1 METLIMT
8 HPVILITGGSRGIGA
23 ATAILAAQR
32 GYDVAF
38 TYQSNATAAK
48 EVAEKIRATGRKAL
62 MLQADVAV
70 EADVL
75 SVFKQVDAQLGRLD
89 ALVNNAG
96 ILEKI
101 MRLEEMDAARWQRVL
116 GVNVIGSFLCAKE
129 AVLRMS
135 TRHGGK
141 GGGIVNVSSV
151 AARIGSPNEFVDYA
165 AAKGAVDSMTMGLA
179 KEVAKENIRV
189 NAVRPGLIYTEIHA
203 SAGEPGRVDRAKE
216 GVPMK
221 RGGTAEEIADVILWL
236 LSDQSSYVTGTTIDV
251 AGGR

>member
-1 METLIMT
+1 MT

-23 ATAILAAQR
+23 ATAILAARR

-38 TYQSNATAAK
+38 TYQSNATAAN

-75 SVFKQVDAQLGRLD
+75 SIFKQVDAQLGRLD

-101 MRLEEMDAARWQRVL
+101 MRLEQMDAARWQRVL

-179 KEVAKENIRV
+179 KEVAIENIRV

-221 RGGTAEEIADVILWL
+221 RGGTADEIAETILWL

>member
-1 METLIMT
+1 MT

-38 TYQSNATAAK
+38 TYQSNAKAAN
-48 EVAEKIRATGRKAL
+48 EIAEKIRATGRKVL
-62 MLQADVAV
+62 MLQADVSV

-165 AAKGAVDSMTMGLA
+165 AAKGAVDAMTMGLA
-179 KEVAKENIRV
+179 KEVATENIRV

-221 RGGTAEEIADVILWL
+221 RGGTAEEIADAILWL

>member
-1 METLIMT
+1 MT

-38 TYQSNATAAK
+38 TYQSNAAAAN

-165 AAKGAVDSMTMGLA
+165 AAKGAVDSMTIGLA
-179 KEVAKENIRV
+179 KEVATENIRV

-221 RGGTAEEIADVILWL
+221 RGGTTEEIADTILWL

>member
-1 METLIMT
+1 MT

-23 ATAILAAQR
+23 ATAILAAKR

-38 TYQSNATAAK
+38 TYQSNATAAN

-62 MLQADVAV
+62 MLQADVSV

-101 MRLEEMDAARWQRVL
+101 MRLEQMDAARWQRVL

-179 KEVAKENIRV
+179 KEVATENIRV

-221 RGGTAEEIADVILWL
+221 RGGNADEIAETILWL

>member
-1 METLIMT
+1 MT

-38 TYQSNATAAK
+38 TYQSNATAAN

-165 AAKGAVDSMTMGLA
+165 AAKGAVDSMTIGLA
-179 KEVAKENIRV
+179 KEVATENIRV

-221 RGGTAEEIADVILWL
+221 RGGTADEIAEAILWL

>member
-1 METLIMT
+1 MT

-38 TYQSNATAAK
+38 TYQSNAAAAN
-48 EVAEKIRATGRKAL
+48 EVAEKIRVTGRKAL

-179 KEVAKENIRV
+179 KEVATENIRV

-221 RGGTAEEIADVILWL
+221 RGGTAEEIADAILWL

>member
-1 METLIMT
+1 MT

-23 ATAILAAQR
+23 ATAILAAKR

-38 TYQSNATAAK
+38 TYQSNAKAAN
-48 EVAEKIRATGRKAL
+48 EVAEAIRATGRKAL
-62 MLQADVAV
+62 MLLADVAV

-75 SVFKQVDAQLGRLD
+75 NVFKQVDAQMGQLN

-96 ILEKI
+96 VLEKI
-101 MRLEEMDAARWQRVL
+101 MRLDQMDAARWQRIL
-116 GVNVIGSFLCAKE
+116 GINVIGSFLCAKE

-135 TRHGGK
+135 TRHGGN
-141 GGGIVNVSSV
+141 GGGIVNVSSA
-151 AARIGSPNEFVDYA
+151 AARIGSPNEFIDYA
-165 AAKGAVDSMTMGLA
+165 AAKGAVDSMTIGLS
-179 KEVAKENIRV
+179 KEVAAENIRV

-221 RGGTAEEIADVILWL
+221 RGGTADEVAETILWL
-236 LSDQSSYVTGTTIDV
+236 LSDQSSYITGTMIDV

>member
-1 METLIMT
+1 MT

-23 ATAILAAQR
+23 ATAILAAKR

-38 TYQSNATAAK
+38 TYQSNATAAN
-48 EVAEKIRATGRKAL
+48 EVAEKIRVTGRKAL

-75 SVFKQVDAQLGRLD
+75 SIFKQVDAQLGRLD

-101 MRLEEMDAARWQRVL
+101 MRLEQMDAARWQRVL

-165 AAKGAVDSMTMGLA
+165 AAKGAVDSMTIGLA
-179 KEVAKENIRV
+179 KEVATENIRV

-221 RGGTAEEIADVILWL
+221 RGGTADEIAETILWL

>member
-1 METLIMT
+1 
-8 HPVILITGGSRGIGA
+8 
-23 ATAILAAQR
+23 
-32 GYDVAF
+32 VAF
-38 TYQSNATAAK
+38 TYQSNATAAN

-75 SVFKQVDAQLGRLD
+75 GVFKQVDAQLGRLD

-101 MRLEEMDAARWQRVL
+101 MRLEQMDAARWQRVL

-165 AAKGAVDSMTMGLA
+165 AAKGAVDSMTTGLA
-179 KEVAKENIRV
+179 KEVATENIRV

-221 RGGTAEEIADVILWL
+221 RGGTADEIAETILWL

>member
-1 METLIMT
+1 MT

-23 ATAILAAQR
+23 ATAILAAKR

-38 TYQSNATAAK
+38 TYQSNATAAN

-62 MLQADVAV
+62 MLQADVSV

-101 MRLEEMDAARWQRVL
+101 MRLEQMDAARWQRVL

-179 KEVAKENIRV
+179 KEVATENIRV

-221 RGGTAEEIADVILWL
+221 RGGTADEIAEAILWL

>member
-1 METLIMT
+1 MT

-48 EVAEKIRATGRKAL
+48 EVAEKIQATGRKAL

-179 KEVAKENIRV
+179 KEVATENIRV

-221 RGGTAEEIADVILWL
+221 RGGTAEEIADAILWL

>member
-1 METLIMT
+1 MT

-23 ATAILAAQR
+23 ATAILAAKR

-38 TYQSNATAAK
+38 TYQSNATAAN
-48 EVAEKIRATGRKAL
+48 EVVEKIRAPGRKAL

-75 SVFKQVDAQLGRLD
+75 GVFKQVDAQLGRLD

-101 MRLEEMDAARWQRVL
+101 MRLEQMDAARWQRVL

-165 AAKGAVDSMTMGLA
+165 AAKGAVDSMTTGLA
-179 KEVAKENIRV
+179 KEVATENIRV

-221 RGGTAEEIADVILWL
+221 RGGTADEIAETILWL

>member
-1 METLIMT
+1 
-8 HPVILITGGSRGIGA
+8 
-23 ATAILAAQR
+23 
-32 GYDVAF
+32 
-38 TYQSNATAAK
+38 
-48 EVAEKIRATGRKAL
+48 

-165 AAKGAVDSMTMGLA
+165 AAKGAVDSMTIGLA
-179 KEVAKENIRV
+179 KEVATENIRV

-221 RGGTAEEIADVILWL
+221 RGGTADEIAEAILWL

>member
-1 METLIMT
+1 MT

-23 ATAILAAQR
+23 ATAILAAKR

-38 TYQSNATAAK
+38 TYQSNATAAN

-75 SVFKQVDAQLGRLD
+75 GVFKQVDAQLGRLD

-101 MRLEEMDAARWQRVL
+101 MRLEQMDAARWQRVL

-165 AAKGAVDSMTMGLA
+165 AAKGAVDSMTTGLA
-179 KEVAKENIRV
+179 KEVATENIRV

-221 RGGTAEEIADVILWL
+221 RGGTADEIAETILWL

>member
-1 METLIMT
+1 MT

-23 ATAILAAQR
+23 ATAILAAKR

-38 TYQSNATAAK
+38 TYQSNATAAN

-75 SVFKQVDAQLGRLD
+75 GVFKQVDAQLGRLD

-101 MRLEEMDAARWQRVL
+101 MRLEQMDAARWQRVL

-135 TRHGGK
+135 TKHGGK

-165 AAKGAVDSMTMGLA
+165 AAKGAVDSMTIGLA
-179 KEVAKENIRV
+179 KEVATENIRV

-221 RGGTAEEIADVILWL
+221 RGGTADEIAETILWL

>member
-1 METLIMT
+1 MT

-38 TYQSNATAAK
+38 TYQSNAAAAN
-48 EVAEKIRATGRKAL
+48 EVAEKIRVTGRKAL

-179 KEVAKENIRV
+179 KEVATENIRV

-221 RGGTAEEIADVILWL
+221 RGGTADEIAEAILWL

>member
-1 METLIMT
+1 MT

-23 ATAILAAQR
+23 ATAILAAKR

-38 TYQSNATAAK
+38 TYQSNATAAN

-62 MLQADVAV
+62 MLQADVSV

-75 SVFKQVDAQLGRLD
+75 RVFKQVDAQLGRLD

-101 MRLEEMDAARWQRVL
+101 MRLEQMDAARWQRVL

-179 KEVAKENIRV
+179 KEVATENIRV

-221 RGGTAEEIADVILWL
+221 RGGTADEIAETILWL

>member
-1 METLIMT
+1 MT

-23 ATAILAAQR
+23 ATVILAAKR

-38 TYQSNATAAK
+38 TYQSNAKAAN
-48 EVAEKIRATGRKAL
+48 EVAEAIRATGRKAL
-62 MLQADVAV
+62 MLQADVAH
-70 EADVL
+70 EADVIN
-75 SVFKQVDAQLGRLD
+75 VFKQVDAQMGQLD

-96 ILEKI
+96 MLEKI
-101 MRLEEMDAARWQRVL
+101 MRLDQMYAARWQRVL

-141 GGGIVNVSSV
+141 GGAIVNVSSA
-151 AARIGSPNEFVDYA
+151 AARLGSPNEFVDYA
-165 AAKGAVDSMTMGLA
+165 AAKGAVDSMTIGLS
-179 KEVAKENIRV
+179 KEVAAENIRV

-221 RGGTAEEIADVILWL
+221 RGGTADEVADAILWL
-236 LSDQSSYVTGTTIDV
+236 LSDQSSYITGTIIDV

>member
-1 METLIMT
+1 MT

-38 TYQSNATAAK
+38 TYQSIAAAAN

-165 AAKGAVDSMTMGLA
+165 AAKGAVDSMTIGLA
-179 KEVAKENIRV
+179 KEVATEIIRV

-221 RGGTAEEIADVILWL
+221 RGGTAEEIADAILWL

>member
-1 METLIMT
+1 MT

-23 ATAILAAQR
+23 ATAILAAKR

-38 TYQSNATAAK
+38 TYQSNATAAN
-48 EVAEKIRATGRKAL
+48 EVAENIRATGRKAL
-62 MLQADVAV
+62 MLQADVSV

-75 SVFKQVDAQLGRLD
+75 SVFKQVDKQLGRLD

-101 MRLEEMDAARWQRVL
+101 MRLEQMDAARWQRVL

-179 KEVAKENIRV
+179 KEVATENIRV

-221 RGGTAEEIADVILWL
+221 RGGTADEIAEAILWL

>member
-1 METLIMT
+1 MT

-38 TYQSNATAAK
+38 TYQSNAAAAN

-165 AAKGAVDSMTMGLA
+165 AAKGAVDSMTIGLA
-179 KEVAKENIRV
+179 KEVATENIRV

-221 RGGTAEEIADVILWL
+221 RGGTAEEIADAILCL

>member
-1 METLIMT
+1 MT

-38 TYQSNATAAK
+38 TYQSNAAAAN
-48 EVAEKIRATGRKAL
+48 EVAEKIRVTGRKAL

-165 AAKGAVDSMTMGLA
+165 AAKGAVDSMTIGLA
-179 KEVAKENIRV
+179 KEVATENIRV

-221 RGGTAEEIADVILWL
+221 RGGTADEIAEAILWL

>member
-1 METLIMT
+1 MT

-23 ATAILAAQR
+23 ATAILAAKR

-38 TYQSNATAAK
+38 TYQSNATAAN

-75 SVFKQVDAQLGRLD
+75 GVFKQVDAQLGRLD

-101 MRLEEMDAARWQRVL
+101 MRLEQMDAARWQRVL

-165 AAKGAVDSMTMGLA
+165 AAKGAVDSMTTGLA
-179 KEVAKENIRV
+179 KEVATENIRV

-216 GVPMK
+216 GVPMT
-221 RGGTAEEIADVILWL
+221 RGGTADEIAETILWL

>member
-1 METLIMT
+1 MT
-8 HPVILITGGSRGIGA
+8 HPVILVTGGSRGIGA
-23 ATAILAAQR
+23 ATAILAAKR

-38 TYQSNATAAK
+38 TYQSNAKAAA
-48 EVAEKIRATGRKAL
+48 EVAEKIQATGRKAL
-62 MLQADVAV
+62 MLQADVSI
-70 EADVL
+70 EADVVGL
-75 SVFKQVDAQLGRLD
+75 FKQVDAQLGRLD

-101 MRLEEMDAARWQRVL
+101 TRLEQMDAARWQRVL

-141 GGGIVNVSSV
+141 GGGIVNVSS
-151 AARIGSPNEFVDYA
+151 AASRIGSPNEFIDYA
-165 AAKGAVDSMTMGLA
+165 AAKGAVDSMTIGLA
-179 KEVAKENIRV
+179 KEVATENIRV

-221 RGGTAEEIADVILWL
+221 RGGTAEEVAETILWL
-236 LSDQSSYVTGTTIDV
+236 LSDQSSYVTGTMIDV

>member
-1 METLIMT
+1 MT

-38 TYQSNATAAK
+38 TYQSSAAAAN

-165 AAKGAVDSMTMGLA
+165 AAKGAVDSMTIGLA
-179 KEVAKENIRV
+179 KEVATENIRV

-221 RGGTAEEIADVILWL
+221 RGGTAEEIADTILWL

>member
-1 METLIMT
+1 MT

-23 ATAILAAQR
+23 ATAILAAKR

-38 TYQSNATAAK
+38 TYQSNATAAN

-75 SVFKQVDAQLGRLD
+75 SIFKQVDAQLGRLD

-101 MRLEEMDAARWQRVL
+101 MRLEQMDAARWQRVL

-165 AAKGAVDSMTMGLA
+165 AAKGAVDSMTIGLA
-179 KEVAKENIRV
+179 KEVATENIRV

-216 GVPMK
+216 GVPMN
-221 RGGTAEEIADVILWL
+221 RGGNADEIAETILWL

>member
-1 METLIMT
+1 MT

-23 ATAILAAQR
+23 ATAILAAKR

-38 TYQSNATAAK
+38 TYQSNATAAN

-75 SVFKQVDAQLGRLD
+75 SVFKHVDAQLGRLD

-101 MRLEEMDAARWQRVL
+101 MRLEQMDAARWQRVL

-165 AAKGAVDSMTMGLA
+165 AAKGAVDAMTIGLA
-179 KEVAKENIRV
+179 KEVATENIRV

-221 RGGTAEEIADVILWL
+221 RGGTADEIAETILWL

>member
-1 METLIMT
+1 MT

-23 ATAILAAQR
+23 ATAILAAKR

-38 TYQSNATAAK
+38 TYQSNAKAAN
-48 EVAEKIRATGRKAL
+48 EVAEAIRATGRKAL
-62 MLQADVAV
+62 MLQADVAI

-75 SVFKQVDAQLGRLD
+75 NVFKQVDTQMSQLD

-96 ILEKI
+96 MLEKI
-101 MRLEEMDAARWQRVL
+101 MRLDQMDAARWQRVL

-141 GGGIVNVSSV
+141 GGAIVNVSSA
-151 AARIGSPNEFVDYA
+151 AARLGSPNEFVDYA
-165 AAKGAVDSMTMGLA
+165 AAKGAVDSMTIGLS
-179 KEVAKENIRV
+179 KEVAAENIRV

-221 RGGTAEEIADVILWL
+221 RGGTADEVAEAILWL
-236 LSDQSSYVTGTTIDV
+236 LSDQSSYITGTMIDV

>member
-1 METLIMT
+1 MT

-23 ATAILAAQR
+23 ATAILAAKR

-38 TYQSNATAAK
+38 TYQSNATAAN

-75 SVFKQVDAQLGRLD
+75 GVFKQVDAQLGRLD

-101 MRLEEMDAARWQRVL
+101 MRLEQMDAARWQRVL

-141 GGGIVNVSSV
+141 GGGIVNLSSV

-165 AAKGAVDSMTMGLA
+165 AAKGAVDSMTTGLA
-179 KEVAKENIRV
+179 KEVATENIRV

-221 RGGTAEEIADVILWL
+221 RGGTADEIAETILWL

>member
-1 METLIMT
+1 MT

-23 ATAILAAQR
+23 ATAILAAKR

-38 TYQSNATAAK
+38 TYQSNATAAN

-75 SVFKQVDAQLGRLD
+75 GVFKQVDAQLGRLD

-165 AAKGAVDSMTMGLA
+165 AAKGAVDSMTIGLA
-179 KEVAKENIRV
+179 KEVATENIRV

-221 RGGTAEEIADVILWL
+221 RGGTADEIAETILWL

>member
-1 METLIMT
+1 MT
-8 HPVILITGGSRGIGA
+8 HPVILVTGGSRGIGA
-23 ATAILAAQR
+23 ATAILAAKR
-32 GYDVAF
+32 SYDVAF
-38 TYQSNATAAK
+38 TYQSNAKAAT

-62 MLQADVAV
+62 MLQADVSI

-101 MRLEEMDAARWQRVL
+101 TRLEQMDAARWQRVL

-141 GGGIVNVSSV
+141 GGGIVNVSS
-151 AARIGSPNEFVDYA
+151 AASRIGSPNEFIDYA
-165 AAKGAVDSMTMGLA
+165 AAKGAVDSMTIGLA
-179 KEVAKENIRV
+179 KEVATENIRV

-221 RGGTAEEIADVILWL
+221 RGGTAEEVAETILWL
-236 LSDQSSYVTGTTIDV
+236 LSDQSSYVTGTMIDV

>member
-1 METLIMT
+1 MT

-23 ATAILAAQR
+23 ATAILAALR

-38 TYQSNATAAK
+38 TYQSNAKAAN
-48 EVAEKIRATGRKAL
+48 EIAEKIQAIGRKAL

-101 MRLEEMDAARWQRVL
+101 MRLEQMDAARWQRVL

-179 KEVAKENIRV
+179 KEVATENIRV